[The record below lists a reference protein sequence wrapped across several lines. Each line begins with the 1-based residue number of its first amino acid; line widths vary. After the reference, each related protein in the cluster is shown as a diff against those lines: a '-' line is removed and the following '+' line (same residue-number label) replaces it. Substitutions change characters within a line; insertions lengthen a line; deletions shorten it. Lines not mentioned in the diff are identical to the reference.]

1 MRQKARLHCAQ
12 DELAARGSRERARAA
27 DASVLPELP
36 PAGCRLGGGDAGAS
50 FCGPR
55 GMMVLLV
62 KQVHLQ
68 NVGAARER
76 ERED

>member
-1 MRQKARLHCAQ
+1 MQ
-12 DELAARGSRERARAA
+12 DELAARESRERARAM
-27 DASVLPELP
+27 DASVLPALP
-36 PAGCRLGGGDAGAS
+36 PSECRLGGGDAGAS

-68 NVGAARER
+68 KVGAARDR
-76 ERED
+76 ETKY